1 MTTFFLH
8 WYNIQPTQA
17 KHDQLIEN
25 LPDQRLVKIQ
35 DVLEN
40 LTCLISKKKKIK
52 SVHWVIPVA
61 VIQRT
66 DGISEKHILFFSN
79 DMM

>member
-8 WYNIQPTQA
+8 WYNIQSTQA

-25 LPDQRLVKIQ
+25 LPDQRIVKIQ

-40 LTCLISKKKKIK
+40 LTCLI
-52 SVHWVIPVA
+52 
-61 VIQRT
+61 
-66 DGISEKHILFFSN
+66 
-79 DMM
+79 

>member
-8 WYNIQPTQA
+8 WYNIQSTQA

-25 LPDQRLVKIQ
+25 LPDQRIVKIQ

-40 LTCLISKKKKIK
+40 LTCLISKKKKKKIC
-52 SVHWVIPVA
+52 SLGSLS
-61 VIQRT
+61 R
-66 DGISEKHILFFSN
+66 GSN
-79 DMM
+79 PMN

>member
-8 WYNIQPTQA
+8 WYNIQSTQA

-25 LPDQRLVKIQ
+25 LPDQRIVKIQ

-40 LTCLISKKKKIK
+40 LTCLISKKKKIC
-52 SVHWVIPVA
+52 SL
-61 VIQRT
+61 
-66 DGISEKHILFFSN
+66 GSLSSGSN
-79 DMM
+79 PKNWWY

>member
-8 WYNIQPTQA
+8 WYNIQSTQA

-25 LPDQRLVKIQ
+25 LPDQRIVKIQ

-40 LTCLISKKKKIK
+40 LTCLISKKKKKKKKKKIC
-52 SVHWVIPVA
+52 SL
-61 VIQRT
+61 
-66 DGISEKHILFFSN
+66 GSLSSGSN
-79 DMM
+79 PKN

>member
-8 WYNIQPTQA
+8 WYNIQSTQA

-25 LPDQRLVKIQ
+25 LPDQRIVKIQ

-40 LTCLISKKKKIK
+40 LTCLIKKKKK
-52 SVHWVIPVA
+52 SVHWVLFPVA
-61 VIQRT
+61 LIQRT

-79 DMM
+79 DMI